1 MRGGRIHRQIM
12 RGLRVH
18 MLMRVLML
26 MRARVPVLMRV
37 FTVIVLAVAVAMD
50 AMIMVAQQ
58 PRAHDV
64 DD

>member
-18 MLMRVLML
+18 MLMRVL

>member
-1 MRGGRIHRQIM
+1 M
-12 RGLRVH
+12 
-18 MLMRVLML
+18 LML

>member
-12 RGLRVH
+12 RGL
-18 MLMRVLML
+18 RVLML